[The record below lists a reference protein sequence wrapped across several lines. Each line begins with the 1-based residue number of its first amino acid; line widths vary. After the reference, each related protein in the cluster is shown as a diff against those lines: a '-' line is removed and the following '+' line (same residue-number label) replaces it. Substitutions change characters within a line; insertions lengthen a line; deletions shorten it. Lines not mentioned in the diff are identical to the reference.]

1 MEGLHRAGL
10 LEVVTMPLRP
20 EVRDAQRT
28 LAALDAA
35 HSRAVARLNQ
45 ALARRAEVVAELD
58 RQVAAAQAGVQEA
71 VVAMAGEVSVELTA
85 HVLDLDVTEV
95 RRLVKAGSATAGS
108 TRSTNGSA
116 R

>member
-35 HSRAVARLNQ
+35 HSRAVTRLNR
-45 ALARRAEVVAELD
+45 ALAHRADVVAELD
-58 RQVAAAQAGVQEA
+58 RQVTVAQASVREA
-71 VVAMAGEVSVELTA
+71 VVAMAHEVSLELTA

-95 RRLVKAGSATAGS
+95 RHLVKAGSATAGS
-108 TRSTNGSA
+108 TRSTNGTV